1 MVNGEMRGDGMIA
14 VAILIA
20 GAVSVLTDWLFLGV
34 LFREA
39 RGNYPEVWW
48 PAIRDGDTGPAK
60 VWTVLLGFVA
70 TAGVVLL
77 CADSGSRGVPQCL
90 EIALIAVIAP
100 AAFLLT
106 AFQFVKMD
114 LWVMVAQGLAW
125 LARLLIAGAAAG
137 LLLS

>member
-1 MVNGEMRGDGMIA
+1 MVLA
-14 VAILIA
+14 AILIA
-20 GAVSVLTDWLFLGV
+20 GGLAVVTDWLFLGV

-48 PAIRDGDTGPAK
+48 PAIRDRETGPAK

-77 CADSGSRGVPQCL
+77 CVVTASHGAVQGI
-90 EIALIAVIAP
+90 EIGLLVFVAP

-106 AFQFVKMD
+106 AFQFIKMD
-114 LWVMVAQGLAW
+114 LWVVAGAGFAW
-125 LARLLIAGAAAG
+125 LARLLIAGLLAG
-137 LLLS
+137 LMV